1 MRNFQPRPILQTT
14 DIWNTQLPIE
24 SIWGIYARQSTPAQ
38 LIKHTQS
45 TEMQTDDL
53 IAWLIERG
61 AMEKKVFLFDADL
74 GVSGT
79 LRIDQRTGL
88 QELVERILADEIKAV
103 LVYQVSRLF
112 RDETGVQYNV
122 FANICKEHDCILV
135 TSDGMIFNFRNPMH
149 LKMFRYLAEMA
160 AEYIPQQIKML
171 HDMRLKK
178 ARKGLYA
185 GLGPVPSGYI
195 VDYRRESST
204 YHKFIPYEPH
214 AKVVR
219 YLFERYYAL
228 RGNLQLLC
236 RELDTKPVV
245 FPFFG
250 PEVDHRNIG
259 RWYRREVAGGYRM
272 TRGGLIIL
280 LTNPAYLGWWIVRG
294 DIVSRTNHQPLFQ
307 GVDEELFWYAFDRLS
322 DYTIEGTRNTAREG
336 RKERRCFYQRHTTD
350 QIALLKNRISS
361 PFGTVYV
368 HVEKT
373 RSHYVITPSAKTI
386 YKTGRA
392 TIDASEVDAAF
403 LQRFFERLQET
414 HDFDQYRRWIVRET
428 QKQDALIQQIHSQLA
443 EIDKQQEAILDETL
457 AVHTRLKEIENDEER
472 AKAEKEAQPEL
483 ERLRKRSHR
492 LDALTLDL
500 SGKLPTV
507 ENNEALKKAKQ
518 FADFQTE
525 LAKIIPVW
533 GKLPYDAR
541 REFVNLFVQ
550 EAVVTPVATHWLQ
563 LDVVWSHPKWEKDTI
578 FVYRHRGGQSVWTE
592 EEHNILKTQYSH
604 AAKRDL
610 LALLPQK
617 SWFSIRVAASTLG
630 LKRMVETPFPLPENL
645 SWSDW
650 CFMQQHEIAASELR
664 PKFVGTSSPDFYPS
678 HTLFSGSSNSGFDTQ
693 QALPLQLQ

>member
-24 SIWGIYARQSTPAQ
+24 STWGIYARQSTPAQ

-53 IAWLIERG
+53 ISWLIERG
-61 AMEKKVFLFDADL
+61 VQEEKIFLFDADL

-88 QELVERILADEIKAV
+88 QELVERILAENIKAV

-135 TSDGMIFNFRNPMH
+135 TSDGMIFNFRSPMH

-171 HDMRLKK
+171 HEMRLKK

-195 VDYRRESST
+195 VDYRRESPT

-228 RGNLQLLC
+228 RGDLQQLC
-236 RELDTKPVV
+236 RELDTQSAV

-250 PEVDHRNIG
+250 SEVDHRNIG

-272 TRGGLIIL
+272 TRNGLIIL

-322 DYTIEGTRNTAREG
+322 DYTIEGSRNTQRDGRE
-336 RKERRCFYQRHTTD
+336 KRRYFYQRHTTD
-350 QIALLKNRISS
+350 QTALLKNRISS
-361 PFGTVYV
+361 P
-368 HVEKT
+368 
-373 RSHYVITPSAKTI
+373 
-386 YKTGRA
+386 
-392 TIDASEVDAAF
+392 
-403 LQRFFERLQET
+403 L
-414 HDFDQYRRWIVRET
+414 
-428 QKQDALIQQIHSQLA
+428 
-443 EIDKQQEAILDETL
+443 
-457 AVHTRLKEIENDEER
+457 
-472 AKAEKEAQPEL
+472 
-483 ERLRKRSHR
+483 
-492 LDALTLDL
+492 
-500 SGKLPTV
+500 
-507 ENNEALKKAKQ
+507 
-518 FADFQTE
+518 
-525 LAKIIPVW
+525 
-533 GKLPYDAR
+533 
-541 REFVNLFVQ
+541 
-550 EAVVTPVATHWLQ
+550 
-563 LDVVWSHPKWEKDTI
+563 
-578 FVYRHRGGQSVWTE
+578 GQSMCM
-592 EEHNILKTQYSH
+592 S
-604 AAKRDL
+604 R
-610 LALLPQK
+610 
-617 SWFSIRVAASTLG
+617 RRG
-630 LKRMVETPFPLPENL
+630 
-645 SWSDW
+645 
-650 CFMQQHEIAASELR
+650 
-664 PKFVGTSSPDFYPS
+664 
-678 HTLFSGSSNSGFDTQ
+678 HTMS
-693 QALPLQLQ
+693 